1 VDWREFIAS
10 LVDSAAWPI
19 AVVAI
24 VALMRT
30 RLTRILENGALHR
43 LKLGPA
49 GAELE
54 WQQVAAEVRAEV
66 VSSKASTGGS
76 PIDGGPGD
84 LSELDGLAAR
94 SPADAI
100 GVASSVLLG
109 ELRRLVRE
117 SKPELLADYP
127 SPHVLLKTAHHEG
140 VISRENAEALRGML
154 TLRDLTAHRPET
166 ATVERAVDFIV
177 MARAVLYALSR
188 A

>member
-1 VDWREFIAS
+1 
-10 LVDSAAWPI
+10 VDSAAWPI

-24 VALMRT
+24 IALVRG
-30 RLTRILENGALHR
+30 RLADVLQSSPLQR

-66 VSSKASTGGS
+66 ASSRASIRGS
-76 PIDGGPGD
+76 RIDQESED
-84 LSELDGLAAR
+84 LAELDGLAAR

-100 GVASSVLLG
+100 EIAHSVLLT
-109 ELRRLVRE
+109 ELRRLVQE
-117 SKPELLADYP
+117 AKPELLEGDAN
-127 SPHVLLKTAHHEG
+127 PHVLLKTAYHEG

-154 TLRDLTAHRPET
+154 TLRDLTAHRPDT
-166 ATVERAVDFIV
+166 ATVEKAVDFIV
-177 MARAVLYALSR
+177 MARAVLYALSC